1 MESAQFI
8 IDTDRFP
15 NSSDVNYQRWMRK
28 KIEEDSKSGGSRS
41 DQNLELSATPG
52 VKVNSLD
59 AHGEIYELLKDGS
72 FLLPDQLLIQTGK
85 PAMNSLVK
93 IVYNKI
99 DEEDY
104 EFHCLY
110 KYGGV
115 GNRYDFLRCENPDNR
130 DLGVTAAS
138 LGSIRWRWIKVRPL
152 KLTFKALNLLQK
164 FKFKLSSA
172 LSGNNQDIQ

>member
-1 MESAQFI
+1 MLNLLS
-8 IDTDRFP
+8 TRTVFP
-15 NSSDVNYQRWMRK
+15 ILAMLTISVGCGK

-85 PAMNSLVK
+85 PAMNSVVK

-138 LGSIRWRWIKVRPL
+138 LGSIRWPMDQGKTIEINFQGSKPATEVQVQAI
-152 KLTFKALNLLQK
+152 F
-164 FKFKLSSA
+164 SA
-172 LSGNNQDIQ
+172 IWK